1 MSTLTA
7 SLSPLIVPLGGAG
20 VTTISWDSG
29 SPDIRVKIFERFNQ
43 VAPWK
48 QRPLISPPVK
58 GTYPVKLE
66 PGGIYEALMYYE
78 DSEPDPNN
86 PRDESPTLAALTV
99 FALLPGPTNLMTD
112 GFQPGAEDVGGTY
125 YARKIATGVP
135 TFATMEVG
143 RRLPEKDAIGQYH
156 IPDGL
161 VFNST
166 TIGKVWGPPQTIH
179 DFVAVPLD
187 PGQVHFCVV
196 RVWDASGRWDERQFG
211 FGTKRRNVKLQ
222 WDDLIIIDDGVSFG
236 SGSGFFRV
244 ELFQSQVPLGDLWWD
259 RITSFNT
266 GDKIDIL
273 PLGMITETGLQS
285 IDTDN
290 RDVSVNLWGKSYRSA
305 FVADE
310 IARTEFGARAI
321 TIPVGRS
328 QETVVNRRDL
338 FGASAKYGGG
348 ITGAFSFGAHV
359 RVNITYAP

>member
-7 SLSPLIVPLGGAG
+7 SLSPLIVPLGSSGE
-20 VTTISWDSG
+20 TIITWDSG
-29 SPDIRVKIFERFNQ
+29 SPDFRVRIFERFDQ
-43 VAPWK
+43 AAPWK
-48 QRPLISPPVK
+48 PRPLPFPPVK

-66 PGGIYEALMYYE
+66 PGGIYEALMCFE
-78 DSEPDPNN
+78 DAANDPND
-86 PRDESPTLAALTV
+86 PHDESPILATLTV
-99 FALLPGPTNLMTD
+99 FALLPKPTNLMTD
-112 GFQPGAEDVGGTY
+112 GFQPGAELVGGTFY
-125 YARKIATGVP
+125 SRKIATGVP

-156 IPDGL
+156 IPDGC

-166 TIGKVWGPPQTIH
+166 MIGKVWGPPQTIH
-179 DFVAVPLD
+179 DFSAAPLVP
-187 PGQVHFCVV
+187 GHVYFCVV
-196 RVWDASGRWDERQFG
+196 RVWDTSGRWDERQFG

-222 WDDLIIIDDGVSFG
+222 WDDLFIIDDGVSIG
-236 SGSGFFRV
+236 SGSAFFRV
-244 ELFQSQVPLGDLWWD
+244 ELFQSQVALGDLWWD

-273 PLGMITETGLQS
+273 PLGMITETGLQV
-285 IDTDN
+285 IDDDN

-310 IARTEFGARAI
+310 IARSEFGASAI
-321 TIPVGRS
+321 TIPSGRD

-338 FGASAKYGGG
+338 FSANAKYGGG
-348 ITGAFSFGAHV
+348 ITGAFSFGVHV

>member
-7 SLSPLIVPLGGAG
+7 SLSPLIVPLGGVG
-20 VTTISWDSG
+20 ISMISWDSG
-29 SPDIRVKIFERFNQ
+29 SPDIRVKIFERFNHA
-43 VAPWK
+43 APWK

-78 DSEPDPNN
+78 DWEADPNN
-86 PRDESPTLAALTV
+86 PRDESPVLATLTV

-112 GFQPGAEDVGGTY
+112 GFQPGAEEIGGTY

-161 VFNST
+161 VLNST
-166 TIGKVWGPPQTIH
+166 MIGKVWAPPQTIH
-179 DFVAVPLD
+179 DFVPAPLI
-187 PGQVHFCVV
+187 PGQVYFCVV
-196 RVWDASGRWDERQFG
+196 RVWDTSGRWDERQFG

-222 WDDLIIIDDGVSFG
+222 WDELFIIDDGVSIG

-244 ELFQSQVPLGDLWWD
+244 ELFQAQVPLGDLWWD
-259 RITSFNT
+259 RVTSFNT

-273 PLGMITETGLQS
+273 PLAMITETGLQS
-285 IDTDN
+285 IDDDN
-290 RDVSVNLWGKSYRSA
+290 RDVSVNLWGKSYRNA
-305 FVADE
+305 FIADE
-310 IARTEFGARAI
+310 IAQSEFGARAI
-321 TIPVGRS
+321 FIPAGRG
-328 QETVVNRRDL
+328 QETVVNRQDQM
-338 FGASAKYGGG
+338 GALPKDGGG
-348 ITGAFSFGAHV
+348 FTGAFNFGV
-359 RVNITYAP
+359 RVLVNITYAP